1 MLINNLLYND
11 KHYTIIND
19 IEHETYYYFDYDV
32 RSEEVNM
39 AFQHLHIF
47 YELLILLAPAA
58 SHLIDGIP
66 YAIREGDIVCLA
78 PSVMHKSI
86 YYKGDPSK
94 RIVIDFM
101 FPLNRPD
108 TQAAYREILQPF
120 HEKVPIYRFDFEDRN
135 RLYDLLNDIFRF
147 SDSHSYYGT
156 PADEFYIHT
165 KFQEFLYTLYDLSK
179 TPGANRYE
187 NDETYT
193 SIEQKI
199 YEISAYIHSHYSED
213 LTLNSLSEQF
223 YISPSYLSREFKAT
237 THFNLTAYIQETRIK
252 NAQYLLSSSDEKI
265 ADVAERCGFTSFS
278 QFNRTFNRISGMSPR
293 AYRQAQLHLSRI
305 SSDPE

>member
-1 MLINNLLYND
+1 MLIKNLLYND

-147 SDSHSYYGT
+147 SDSHSYYGD